1 MTSKF
6 SELTSKQY
14 KLLIDFYIEFNSD
27 FQLISEETK
36 KNFYD
41 ILHGIKDPSDTLK
54 PWNRNF
60 SKSTEKNGE

>member
-6 SELTSKQY
+6 SELTSRQY
-14 KLLIDFYIEFNSD
+14 KILIDLYIEFNSD

-36 KNFYD
+36 KNFFD
-41 ILHGIKDPSDTLK
+41 ILHGRKDPSDTLK
-54 PWNRNF
+54 LWNRNF

>member
-6 SELTSKQY
+6 SELTSRQY
-14 KLLIDFYIEFNSD
+14 KILIDLYIEFNSD

-41 ILHGIKDPSDTLK
+41 ILHWIKDPSDTQK